1 MTAFERRLI
10 QLEPGDQLHDSEP
23 RWQDAIVIVIAGELT
38 VECSRGEHHCFRS
51 GDILTLARL
60 SLRRASNSGAVPTRL
75 LAIWRASAAISSPV
89 SLGHTDRHTEKDDE

>member
-10 QLEPGDQLHDSEP
+10 QLEPGDLLHHGDP
-23 RWQDAIVIVIAGELT
+23 LWQDAIVFVLAGELA
-38 VECSRGEHHCFRS
+38 VECSEDECHCFRS

-75 LAIWRASAAISSPV
+75 LAIWRAGAAISSPV
-89 SLGHTDRHTEKDDE
+89 SLGHEDRHTEKDDE